1 MPIVDVDV
9 DCMSIVVFKWMVDC
23 RLLRVDCCMMLL
35 VTSVA
40 VPGGPLH
47 PRLPAAPWLHQRSL
61 LEQASDRERDR
72 ERESERQKREEIR
85 RSE

>member
-9 DCMSIVVFKWMVDC
+9 DCMSIVVFKCMVDC

-35 VTSVA
+35 DSVAIVTSVA

-47 PRLPAAPWLHQRSL
+47 PPAAGRALAAP
-61 LEQASDRERDR
+61 EEPPGA
-72 ERESERQKREEIR
+72 SERQREIDR
-85 RSE
+85 

>member
-35 VTSVA
+35 DSVAIVTSVA

-72 ERESERQKREEIR
+72 KRERE
-85 RSE
+85 

>member
-35 VTSVA
+35 DSVAIVTSVA

-47 PRLPAAPWLHQRSL
+47 PPAAGRALAAP
-61 LEQASDRERDR
+61 EEPPGA
-72 ERESERQKREEIR
+72 SERQRER
-85 RSE
+85 